1 MNDIGPAWVA
11 GAQQQMR
18 RVTVV
23 LDAACNV
30 AHVRINVELA
40 EQGRRNAQQRNEQWQ
55 TPDRPAR
62 TALTVR

>member
-1 MNDIGPAWVA
+1 
-11 GAQQQMR
+11 MR

-30 AHVRINVELA
+30 AHVRINVELG